1 LSRRNKERR
10 DAAPDEGGVALSRS
24 AEDGIVGGVLAGF
37 GNRFSVDPLLLR
49 IGFVL
54 LVFLT
59 GGLAL
64 IAYVVAWVAL
74 PSEGSPGDRW
84 LGVAPGGWKIAGGAA
99 LLALA
104 ALLAFRELGIWWSDA
119 LVWPLVLAAAGAALL
134 WRQTY
139 APGRRGEARSPR
151 RSDERPRGT
160 RPALERRESGALY
173 RGGFGVALVV
183 GAAILF
189 LYANGAFEAASDAA
203 LAALVAIIALGLILA
218 PFLWRLGR
226 NLAAERAGRIRSQER
241 AEVAAH
247 LHDSV
252 LQTLALVQRR
262 ADDPREVASL
272 ARRQERELRAWLSG
286 GGAAADGTGVAASLG
301 RAAVEVEDSHGV
313 PVDTV
318 IVGDAPLDERG
329 EAVVAAARE
338 AMVNA
343 AKFAPDAGPVALY
356 GEFDDGRASVYVRDR
371 GPGFDRDSVPPDRR
385 GVRESI
391 IGRMSRHGGSAEI
404 RTAPGEGTEIRLEIP
419 IGGKA

>member
-1 LSRRNKERR
+1 MSDPKADR
-10 DAAPDEGGVALSRS
+10 DAAPGGGGVALSRS
-24 AEDGIVGGVLAGF
+24 GADGIVGGVLAGL
-37 GNRFSVDPLLLR
+37 GRRYSLDPLLLR
-49 IGFVL
+49 VGFVL

-74 PSEGSPGDRW
+74 PSDAKRGERW
-84 LGVAPGGWKIAGGAA
+84 LGVAPGGWKVAAGAA

-119 LVWPLVLAAAGAALL
+119 LVWPFVLAAAGAALL
-134 WRQTY
+134 WRQTQ
-139 APGRRGEARSPR
+139 SPR
-151 RSDERPRGT
+151 RRDADPSPRRRDERPRRAGG
-160 RPALERRESGALY
+160 ERERTGARGLY
-173 RGGFGVALVV
+173 GGGFGIALVV

-203 LAALVAIIALGLILA
+203 LAAVVAILALTLILA

-226 NLAAERAGRIRSQER
+226 NLAAERAERIRSQER

-262 ADDPREVASL
+262 AGDPREVAAL

-286 GGAAADGTGVAASLG
+286 GAEAANGAGIAASLG
-301 RAAVEVEDSHGV
+301 RAAVEVEDTHGV
-313 PVDTV
+313 PVETV

-356 GEFDDGRASVYVRDR
+356 GEFEDGRAEVYVRDR
-371 GPGFDRDSVPPDRR
+371 GPGFDRDEIPPDRR
-385 GVRESI
+385 GLRESI
-391 IGRMSRHGGSAEI
+391 VGRMSRHGGSAEI
-404 RTAPGEGTEIRLEIP
+404 RTAPGEGTEVRLEIP
-419 IGGKA
+419 IARSE